1 MLIFPMS
8 AMPELLIDNDIFYLL
23 AAAGVLDDVLTLLG
37 VSKDRLHVL
46 PSLKNP
52 RAAQSRLQRR
62 SASPDR
68 RYSEEHMQRVLA
80 EIQRSRVQSVQLQD
94 DSLERVAEL
103 TCRYTGIDEGELTL
117 LVKLSEDTDCL
128 LLATKDTRFVG
139 ALAES
144 DIPEKTAVN
153 GKIVLLEHVL
163 ALLHLKHGF
172 DYIKEHFVPC
182 RNYDRR
188 LISIIGTT
196 GKEAAFLD
204 GLTSYIKHDLASGG
218 ELLFCFPEELL
229 PRN

>member
-1 MLIFPMS
+1 MPTFPMS

-23 AAAGVLDDVLTLLG
+23 AAAGVLDDVLALLG
-37 VSKDRLHVL
+37 VSKDRLHAL
-46 PSLKNP
+46 PSLKKA
-52 RAAQSRLQRR
+52 RAAQRRLQR
-62 SASPDR
+62 STSPDR
-68 RYSEEHMQRVLA
+68 CYSEEHMQRVLA

-144 DIPEKTAVN
+144 DIPEKTAAN

-163 ALLHLKHGF
+163 ALLFRRHGF

-188 LISIIGTT
+188 LTSIIGTT

-204 GLTSYIKHDLASGG
+204 GLTSYIKHDLALGG